1 MTILFQG
8 NRTFAAGL
16 SESPTFTVPAQF
28 QVPGLEVQ
36 IQFSTPT
43 DLPNGLTT
51 VTIFFS
57 FDGGST
63 FEGNPTA
70 INIPGDLSTIHGS
83 TIPIRFS
90 YALGGRTADHVK
102 YSVDTP
108 AQFTTAI
115 LVQTL

>member
-1 MTILFQG
+1 MAILFSG

-16 SESPTFTVPAQF
+16 SESPIFTVPAQF

-36 IQFSTPT
+36 IQFSTPA

-57 FDGGST
+57 FDGGNT
-63 FEGNPTA
+63 FEGNPTF
-70 INIPGDLSTIHGS
+70 INIPGDLSVIHGV
-83 TIPIRFS
+83 TVPLHFS

-102 YSVDTP
+102 YSVNTP